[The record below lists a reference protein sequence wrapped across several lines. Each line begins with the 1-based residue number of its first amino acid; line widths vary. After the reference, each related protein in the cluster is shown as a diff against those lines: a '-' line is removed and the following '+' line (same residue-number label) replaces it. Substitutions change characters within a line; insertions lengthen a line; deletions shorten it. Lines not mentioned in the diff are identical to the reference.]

1 MGSAVSLA
9 TKTVGIRWDPSQDR
23 APWRGR
29 SSALGRA
36 SLTADS
42 AARHRISRPASERV
56 APFTRERPWETSGGR
71 SHAAA
76 DAHLALLGYE
86 RELKRQMNLWPISRS
101 GSPTSHLWW
110 GCTHSSRSACLAGP
124 PAFWWLIIV
133 GSGQLLVAFVFG
145 EVAWQYP
152 VAGGI
157 YQWVRRLWSRRAAWL
172 VTWVYAWAMIVTVT
186 SVAEFSGSFASSLFG
201 FENTARNGFFTAVG
215 LLLLALA
222 LNFSGTR
229 IMALIAQI
237 GLVAELTGVV
247 ALGLFLMIFRRKNSI
262 SVLFDPMGAGGGD
275 RPYLYAF
282 LAASLTGLFLF
293 YGFEACGNVAEEVS
307 DPGRRIPHA
316 MRLTIFVGGISAV
329 VSFIGY
335 LLAAPDLR
343 AIVAGEV
350 ADPIP
355 AILNGALGE
364 TGARLFLIVAMV
376 SFVSCVLS
384 LQAAASRLIY
394 SFARDRTTPASG
406 WLSKVSA
413 RHSVPTRALLV
424 ACVMPIALSGWV
436 YASPGALAQIT
447 AFAVLGIYLAFQ
459 AVVFAALRMR
469 LRGWQ
474 PAGEFTLGRAGLAV
488 NIAALAYGVI
498 AMILLAWPSPTATG
512 IDRWLPLPH
521 GNLRGLP
528 QCLQAA

>member
-1 MGSAVSLA
+1 MG
-9 TKTVGIRWDPSQDR
+9 TNDGK
-23 APWRGR
+23 
-29 SSALGRA
+29 
-36 SLTADS
+36 
-42 AARHRISRPASERV
+42 
-56 APFTRERPWETSGGR
+56 

-86 RELKRQMNLWPISRS
+86 RELKRQMNLWANISL
-101 GSPTSHLWW
+101 GFTYLSPLVGVYSLFAF
-110 GCTHSSRSACLAGP
+110 GLSLAGP

-145 EVAWQYP
+145 EVASQYP

-394 SFARDRTTPASG
+394 SFARDRMTPASG

-512 IDRWLPLPH
+512 IDRWLPLLGILIVLGTGLIYLLTARPDRH
-521 GNLRGLP
+521 STGPEGDAIDIGNRLRAAREE
-528 QCLQAA
+528 QASAPTVSG